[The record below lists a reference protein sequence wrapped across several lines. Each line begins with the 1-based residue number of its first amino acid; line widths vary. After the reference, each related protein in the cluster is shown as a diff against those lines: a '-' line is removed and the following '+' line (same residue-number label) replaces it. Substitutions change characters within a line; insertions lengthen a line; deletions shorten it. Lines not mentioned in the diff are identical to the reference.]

1 MRVPYHLNSK
11 TYDVAPCPKC
21 GGTEIDFDAGML
33 AGAITC
39 RHCKYRVVHNDIF
52 DALRKW
58 GCEGLPL
65 TKDEEIKQLR
75 EAIGLLTT
83 LHPAMEM
90 DVKNPLEMAKKIE
103 RHVTERINQLEE
115 EIQAGWDK
123 INVPCGDALDKLWQD
138 IMPEGY
144 GDWEYPGQA
153 YRHLKAEIEKR
164 IKEAKDEG

>member
-75 EAIGLLTT
+75 EALREIRDTAGLRGYMYTEI
-83 LHPAMEM
+83 ARRA
-90 DVKNPLEMAKKIE
+90 LEA
-103 RHVTERINQLEE
+103 
-115 EIQAGWDK
+115 D
-123 INVPCGDALDKLWQD
+123 
-138 IMPEGY
+138 
-144 GDWEYPGQA
+144 
-153 YRHLKAEIEKR
+153 
-164 IKEAKDEG
+164 DEV